1 MFPTLSPALATA
13 FAAFAAST
21 LTPLVRL
28 VQVHVLAT
36 LAAAVRDF
44 YGDYEDDPGG
54 YGHLRLE
61 LRA

>member
-1 MFPTLSPALATA
+1 ML
-13 FAAFAAST
+13 
-21 LTPLVRL
+21 LTPRVRL
-28 VQVHVLAT
+28 VQVHILAT

-54 YGHLRLE
+54 YGYLGFE